1 MAKIQV
7 ILTENVKGQGKK
19 GEVVSVSE
27 GYAKNFLFAQKKGI
41 LATPEEMKKLEAKAA
56 KKEKQAEKEYEIAE
70 ENRKIIEAK
79 TVEIT
84 VKTGANGKVFGA
96 VTSKEVVELLEKAT
110 GLKIDKKK
118 ITANFKT
125 TGEHLAEIK
134 LHTKVK
140 ANLKVI
146 VKG

>member
-7 ILTENVKGQGKK
+7 ILTETVKGQGKK
-19 GEVVSVSE
+19 GEVISVSE
-27 GYAKNFLFAQKKGI
+27 GYAKNFLFTQKKGI
-41 LATPEEMKKLEAKAA
+41 LATPEELKKLEVKAA
-56 KKEKQAEKEYEIAE
+56 KKEKQAEKEKENAE
-70 ENRKIIEAK
+70 ENKKLIESK

-84 VKTGANGKVFGA
+84 VKTGSNGKVFGA
-96 VTSKEVVELLEKAT
+96 VTSKEVAELIEKST

-118 ITANFKT
+118 INANFKT
-125 TGEHLAEIK
+125 VGEHIAEIK

-140 ANLKVI
+140 AELKVI

>member
-27 GYAKNFLFAQKKGI
+27 GYARNFLFAQKKGI
-41 LATPEEMKKLEAKAA
+41 LATPEELKKLDAKAA
-56 KKEKQAEKEYEIAE
+56 KKEKQAEKDYEAAL
-70 ENRKIIEAK
+70 ENKKLIETK

-96 VTSKEVVELLEKAT
+96 VTSKEVVTLLEKAT

-125 TGEHLAEIK
+125 IGEHVAEIK

-140 ANLKVI
+140 AGLKVI